1 MTKRTLVVTAL
12 GLLSLCGI
20 AASASAQPRWGRERM
35 PQNGACFFEDRDFGG
50 RYFCVRPGDDLR
62 SIPSGMNDRVSSI
75 RLLGASEVTVFRD
88 NDMRGRAA
96 HFTRDVTDLRNDGWN
111 DTISSIAIQTYGNGN
126 GNGNGYGR
134 GRNRDYRDDRA
145 NGWNPNADQA
155 WGRNGIAP
163 RDGACFF
170 SDTDYRGESF
180 CVNRGATYASLPR
193 GFNDRIGS
201 VRVFGGASVRLY
213 DDRDF
218 HGQSREIRRDNSDLK
233 GRWRETVSSVRVN

>member
-12 GLLSLCGI
+12 GLLSLCGV

-75 RLLGASEVTVFRD
+75 RLLGVSEVTVFRD
-88 NDMRGRAA
+88 NDMRGRSA
-96 HFTRDVTDLRNDGWN
+96 HFTRDVNDLRNDGWN
-111 DTISSIAIQTYGNGN
+111 DTISSIAIQNDANNGN
-126 GNGNGYGR
+126 GR
-134 GRNRDYRDDRA
+134 GRNRDYRDEV
-145 NGWNPNADQA
+145 GTSGVWNPNDGVWARD
-155 WGRNGIAP
+155 GIAP
-163 RDGACFF
+163 RDGACFY

-180 CVNRGATYASLPR
+180 CVARGGTYASLPR
-193 GFNDRIGS
+193 GFNDRVAS
-201 VRVFGGASVRLY
+201 VRVFGGSSVRLY

-218 HGQSREIRRDNSDLK
+218 RGHSKELRRDSANLK
-233 GRWRETVSSVRVN
+233 GRWRETISSVRVF